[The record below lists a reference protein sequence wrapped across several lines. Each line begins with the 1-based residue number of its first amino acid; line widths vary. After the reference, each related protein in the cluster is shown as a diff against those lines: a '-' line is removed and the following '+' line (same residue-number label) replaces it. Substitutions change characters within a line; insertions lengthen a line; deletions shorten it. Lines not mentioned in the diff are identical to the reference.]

1 MGIYRNY
8 KGSFDN
14 ELSNLSARST
24 LVDNE
29 ITKLEY
35 IVNGITSSW
44 KDRTTEEFISNTN
57 SRIEEIKKIEKD
69 GMEEIED
76 VLNQIHALLDRYK
89 VAS

>member
-14 ELSNLSARST
+14 ELSNLSTRST

-29 ITKLEY
+29 ITKLEH

-89 VAS
+89 AAS